1 MSGHPIGGFGVEP
14 GVPAPPPPGPGVA
27 PPFAAPPTDRN
38 KRTLWIGLGVG
49 GLIALL
55 CCVGGVIGM
64 GVIVA
69 SANDQSERNATNTVV
84 KYLDAM
90 KAQQIDVAY
99 AQLCPQLARR
109 MSRSSLRNL
118 AQQRNISGY
127 SLDDPL
133 VGSSVDITA
142 HIDTAAGDIEETYTL
157 VPASEGDAT
166 RFEICGIT

>member
-1 MSGHPIGGFGVEP
+1 MSGHPVGGFTVEP
-14 GVPAPPPPGPGVA
+14 GAPAPPPGPGVA

-49 GLIALL
+49 GLVALL
-55 CCVGGVIGM
+55 CCVGGVIGL

-69 SANDQSERNATNTVV
+69 SANDQAERNATATVV

-90 KAQQIDVAY
+90 KARQIDTAY

-109 MSRSSLRNL
+109 LGRTGLRNL
-118 AQQRNISGY
+118 AQERAISGY
-127 SLDDPL
+127 RLDDPL

-142 HIDTAAGDIEETYTL
+142 HIDTAAGAIDETYTL

-166 RFEICGIT
+166 DFEICGIT